1 MVNDPIAALKRQ
13 LADQILAIANTLD
26 FFIAASLLELDPSRL
41 SDLRRGRVA
50 RFSVERLIRILTTVG
65 RRVDITVSTVDR
77 PERRWSK
84 VLRER
89 RRRLTT

>member
-1 MVNDPIAALKRQ
+1 MLDDPIAPLKRQ
-13 LADQILAIANTLD
+13 LADEILTIAKTLD

-41 SDLRRGRVA
+41 SDLRRGRVE
-50 RFSVERLIRILTTVG
+50 RFSVERLIRILATVD
-65 RRVDITVSTVDR
+65 RRVDVTVSTIDR

-89 RRRLTT
+89 RKKLTT

>member
-89 RRRLTT
+89 PRRLTT